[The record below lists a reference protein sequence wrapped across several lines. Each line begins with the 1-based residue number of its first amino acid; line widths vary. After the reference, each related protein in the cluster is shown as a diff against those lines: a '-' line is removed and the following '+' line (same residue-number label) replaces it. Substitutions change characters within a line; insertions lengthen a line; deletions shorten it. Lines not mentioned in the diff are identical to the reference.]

1 MAGHRF
7 AVHKSGSGSLNKKQ
21 YEQLIWKQAAIYDIK
36 CLNLNDFT
44 FGRAVIIVKS
54 AQVVKQEKNCRTQK
68 LYTEVTP
75 PTQK

>member
-1 MAGHRF
+1 M
-7 AVHKSGSGSLNKKQ
+7 
-21 YEQLIWKQAAIYDIK
+21 
-36 CLNLNDFT
+36 NDFT